1 MKHSLTLSKSIL
13 AIYQKSKIQWSQ
25 IEGPPNLPTTIPCVL
40 RICQLLER
48 LVFPPKHASVL
59 LHLSLPVASD
69 DDSSVQPASFQQN
82 LKALE
87 SEVWKEGD
95 STLEAW
101 IWFSS

>member
-1 MKHSLTLSKSIL
+1 M
-13 AIYQKSKIQWSQ
+13 
-25 IEGPPNLPTTIPCVL
+25 
-40 RICQLLER
+40 
-48 LVFPPKHASVL
+48 FPPKHASVL

-69 DDSSVQPASFQQN
+69 DDSSVQSANFQQN

-101 IWFSS
+101 I